1 MITIKFWKDVIFE
14 LYTEPIDFMI
24 GVLGTI
30 ITILLD
36 IVLFPIE
43 IIAFIIYKI
52 LERKQYF
59 ENKAKEK

>member
-14 LYTEPIDFMI
+14 LYTEPIDLMI

-30 ITILLD
+30 ITIPLD

-52 LERKQYF
+52 LERKY
-59 ENKAKEK
+59 NI

>member
-14 LYTEPIDFMI
+14 VYTEAIDLMI

-30 ITILLD
+30 ITIPLD

-52 LERKQYF
+52 LERKY
-59 ENKAKEK
+59 NI

>member
-1 MITIKFWKDVIFE
+1 MITIKIWKDIILE
-14 LYTEPIDFMI
+14 LCTEPIDFMI
-24 GVLGTI
+24 GVFGTI
-30 ITILLD
+30 ITIPLD

-59 ENKAKEK
+59 EK

>member
-1 MITIKFWKDVIFE
+1 MITIKFWKDVLSDIC
-14 LYTEPIDFMI
+14 TEPIDFMI

-30 ITILLD
+30 ITIPLD

-52 LERKQYF
+52 LERKY
-59 ENKAKEK
+59 NI